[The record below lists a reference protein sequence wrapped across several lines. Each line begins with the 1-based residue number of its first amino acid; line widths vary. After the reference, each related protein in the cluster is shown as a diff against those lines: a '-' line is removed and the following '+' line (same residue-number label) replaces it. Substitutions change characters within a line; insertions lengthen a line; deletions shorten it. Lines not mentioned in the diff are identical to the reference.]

1 MNVYFFQDTPGFYF
15 ETETKTFYV
24 IDTIWRQSSRK
35 QAIVNLDV
43 LRFLKTKYTNRER
56 YIAGF
61 TNPISQ
67 LIQQC
72 SNPELL
78 KSLSDV
84 LVEFKECYDIV
95 KPYSYTEA
103 FKLTSEIF
111 KSIVFGCIRVPEMIR
126 ELGHTRIATAGRPV
140 KHKQFSKSG
149 EFLGYRE
156 YDVIFETHRVN
167 GSKLG
172 LLESIYAVRCWCT
185 STDNEHWLWI
195 DDQFKNDPLEAIA
208 RTFFIHENLIPHIKE
223 LKRQGDILLVELNS
237 DIDPRGEMISL
248 SKEQYFS
255 LLTAQS

>member
-1 MNVYFFQDTPGFYF
+1 
-15 ETETKTFYV
+15 
-24 IDTIWRQSSRK
+24 
-35 QAIVNLDV
+35 
-43 LRFLKTKYTNRER
+43 
-56 YIAGF
+56 
-61 TNPISQ
+61 
-67 LIQQC
+67 
-72 SNPELL
+72 
-78 KSLSDV
+78 LSEV